1 MGLMQSNMGIF
12 GFLCTRN
19 GVERMK
25 KAHLKKREITVINV
39 LCVGNLDTTKVIAPR
54 TTQE

>member
-19 GVERMK
+19 RVERMK